1 MPAIGALVSNES
13 VSKALMSIS
22 FDSKVRIPDDVLV
35 SQLDGES
42 VLLKLKSEC
51 YFGLDEIG
59 TRIWDLLLS
68 SDSIEHACET
78 VLSEFDIDPAQ
89 FRADLTELLDSLVQ
103 QGLIEVAPVS

>member
-1 MPAIGALVSNES
+1 
-13 VSKALMSIS
+13 MSIS
-22 FDSKVRIPDDVLV
+22 FDWKVRVPDDVLV

-68 SDSIEHACET
+68 SESIQRAYEALVTEYD
-78 VLSEFDIDPAQ
+78 EDPDKL
-89 FRADLTELLDSLVQ
+89 RADLTELVDSFVE
-103 QGLIEVAPVS
+103 QGLIEVASA

>member
-1 MPAIGALVSNES
+1 MA
-13 VSKALMSIS
+13 IS
-22 FDSKVRIPDDVLV
+22 FESRVRIPQDVMV

-42 VLLKLKSEC
+42 VLLKLQSEC

-68 SDSIEHACET
+68 SDSIQSAYEAILAEYD
-78 VLSEFDIDPAQ
+78 VDPDQ

-103 QGLIEVAPVS
+103 QGLIEIASA

>member
-1 MPAIGALVSNES
+1 
-13 VSKALMSIS
+13 MSIS
-22 FDSKVRIPDDVLV
+22 FDWKVRIPDDVLV

-68 SDSIEHACET
+68 SESIQRAYEALVTEYD
-78 VLSEFDIDPAQ
+78 EDPDKL
-89 FRADLTELLDSLVQ
+89 RADLTELVDSFVE
-103 QGLIEVAPVS
+103 QGLIEVASA

>member
-1 MPAIGALVSNES
+1 
-13 VSKALMSIS
+13 MSIS
-22 FDSKVRIPDDVLV
+22 FDWKVRVPDDVLV

-68 SDSIEHACET
+68 SESIQGAYEALVAEYD
-78 VLSEFDIDPAQ
+78 EDPDKL
-89 FRADLTELLDSLVQ
+89 RADLTELLGSFVE
-103 QGLIEVAPVS
+103 QGLIEVASA

>member
-1 MPAIGALVSNES
+1 
-13 VSKALMSIS
+13 MSIS
-22 FDSKVRIPDDVLV
+22 FDWKVRVPDDVLV

-68 SDSIEHACET
+68 SDSIQGAYEALVTEYD
-78 VLSEFDIDPAQ
+78 EDPDKL
-89 FRADLTELLDSLVQ
+89 RADLTELVDSFVE
-103 QGLIEVAPVS
+103 QGLIEVASA

>member
-1 MPAIGALVSNES
+1 MA
-13 VSKALMSIS
+13 IS
-22 FDSKVRIPDDVLV
+22 FESRVRIPQDVLV

-42 VLLKLKSEC
+42 VLLKLQSEC

-68 SDSIEHACET
+68 SDSIQSAYEAILAEYD
-78 VLSEFDIDPAQ
+78 VDPAQ

-103 QGLIEVAPVS
+103 QGLIEVTPV

>member
-1 MPAIGALVSNES
+1 MA
-13 VSKALMSIS
+13 IS
-22 FDSKVRIPDDVLV
+22 FESRVRIPQDVLV

-42 VLLKLKSEC
+42 VLLKLQSEC

-68 SDSIEHACET
+68 SDSIQSAYEAILAEYD
-78 VLSEFDIDPAQ
+78 VDPDQ

-103 QGLIEVAPVS
+103 QGLIEIASA